1 LKILFIKKQLF
12 LEEKKEFSN
21 DKILEDEADK
31 FASDLLI
38 PAEKNEQIPQQRH
51 IWHIN
56 QLTLVKNPL
65 DFLPKL
71 MPLNHLRHFENS
83 FY

>member
-1 LKILFIKKQLF
+1 LAKEKEKIALEKEQNWLK
-12 LEEKKEFSN
+12 
-21 DKILEDEADK
+21 
-31 FASDLLI
+31 
-38 PAEKNEQIPQQRH
+38 QIPLKSMIDWGQQRH

>member
-1 LKILFIKKQLF
+1 MSGATKWLATDKALLLLSLRHKT
-12 LEEKKEFSN
+12 N
-21 DKILEDEADK
+21 DHLW
-31 FASDLLI
+31 LV
-38 PAEKNEQIPQQRH
+38 QIPQQRH

-71 MPLNHLRHFENS
+71 MPLNHLRHFERKKRV
-83 FY
+83 FK